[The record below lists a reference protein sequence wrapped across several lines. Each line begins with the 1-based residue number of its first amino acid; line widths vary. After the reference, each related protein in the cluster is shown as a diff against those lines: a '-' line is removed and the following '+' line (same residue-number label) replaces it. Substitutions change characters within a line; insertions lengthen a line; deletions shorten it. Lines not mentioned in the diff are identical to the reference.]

1 MVIKRKELG
10 ISLSTGKIM
19 KQNYLRV
26 LVTLSTWEILSAQ
39 EDQDQ
44 PDLQH
49 YITGRSEV
57 HIQEEGKRT

>member
-1 MVIKRKELG
+1 
-10 ISLSTGKIM
+10 M